1 MRAERSLPFLLLAVL
16 LAAAAGAETQVFNSY
31 LYPGDTFV
39 IDKTV
44 LVVYLDASEKSI
56 TADYGG
62 KSMVVQNNS
71 CESTDYFKVC
81 LDNVE
86 QDYKLKKKKMAVR
99 AFSNTPSMT
108 ITRTVAKSEL
118 IVGEETA
125 FTVSVSNSGGI
136 ARAAAYTEEFPD
148 YVKVYD
154 VEGAKLVGNSVV
166 WQGVLGQSASRE
178 FTYRIKPKKPF
189 KQSFKASF
197 SYFDGYVKKT
207 VYSSDITVNVEH
219 FLKFETKIGRAE
231 AYIGQPNNIT
241 INFTNRGNNSVNAT
255 VELFFDT
262 SYNVTSVPRAFD
274 RVDKNVYRWS
284 GELRGRNL
292 SNTRYFSKWFTF
304 EMEGSKIGT
313 FDITVAVRYDDLV
326 DLYSLALPDV
336 RKSVKLTDKGFLFRS
351 SLKDKAIESGQK
363 HTLKVW
369 LQNPNAYV
377 DIRDVK
383 VSTFSD
389 FGYVPD
395 VYLPVMEAGRQKLV
409 IERDFYAPNV
419 SSSSGYRVMVNVS
432 YSLAG
437 KIESREFKD
446 TATVQ
451 PVADLAISQS
461 ATKSSLS
468 SGEESFITVTVRNPR
483 TTGINLVKVHDAVPD
498 SLEVYG
504 LTSVVMSIPK
514 GGTENAYTYRLVA
527 PRVSNETVFRIRTD
541 AEYSDSNNEFVYSPI
556 LSYGVSK
563 EQSITVT
570 PEKFPLT
577 VTRAMRDSE
586 IVKSSAHY
594 VDYSI
599 SNPSDRLIARDVSL
613 SYPLAPEYDLIDSTE
628 QRLADVGP
636 GEKAQFAGERIRF
649 KVNSSYTVPYATLNY
664 KSQFGDSYA
673 TNISTIGLTVKESP
687 LDGPALVLSKSA
699 PRSVNSTDTIPV
711 ELKITNSGS
720 EMAVADV
727 SDGEVKFAAYVQPGS
742 SLSYNYT
749 QFVTQPGNRDMTAAV
764 ATYTY
769 RNRTYIT
776 SSNVR
781 KVEVVDKPLLTVTKT
796 APARADT
803 AGQFPVTVTVK
814 SVSNIT
820 LDVNLTDGPRSWK
833 LSSFLGENNYSYNIS
848 FDKPGVATLPAA
860 IGSFVH
866 NNRTFLSS
874 SSAPEVDVS
883 EKAAVKV
890 SKTVSN
896 SSVRQGQKIRV
907 MIRLRSQVDE
917 PLNVSLADPGGK
929 WDFLLA
935 PGAEKEA
942 EYELTVN
949 DGHLAPSVA
958 SYSYKGRQMSSSS
971 EKVSLDL
978 VNATLEEAGGSQAGE
993 SIFKRI
999 INSITNVL
1007 KWKRSS

>member
-1 MRAERSLPFLLLAVL
+1 MFFLLLPVL
-16 LAAAAGAETQVFNSY
+16 LAAAAGAETQVFSSY
-31 LYPGDTFV
+31 LYPGDTLV

-62 KSMVVQNNS
+62 KSIVVQNNS

-86 QDYKLKKKKMAVR
+86 QDYTLKKKKMAVR
-99 AFSNTPSMT
+99 AFSNTPSIT
-108 ITRTVAKSEL
+108 ITRSAAKSEL
-118 IVGEETA
+118 IVGEETVFA
-125 FTVSVSNSGGI
+125 ASVSNSGGI
-136 ARAAAYTEEFPD
+136 AREASYTEEFPD

-166 WQGVLGQSASRE
+166 WQGILGQSASRE
-178 FTYRIKPKKPF
+178 FTYKIKPRKPF

-219 FLKFETKIGRAE
+219 FLKLETKLGRTE
-231 AYIGQPNNIT
+231 AYISQPNNIT
-241 INFTNRGNNSVNAT
+241 INFTNRGNNSLNAT

-262 SYNVTSVPRAFD
+262 SYNVTSVPRAFE
-274 RVDKNVYRWS
+274 RVDRNVYRWS

-304 EMEGSKIGT
+304 EMQGAKVGT
-313 FDITVAVRYDDLV
+313 FDITIAVRYDDLV
-326 DLYSLALPDV
+326 DLYSLTLPDV

-351 SLKDKAIESGQK
+351 SLKDKSLESGQK

-377 DIRDVK
+377 DIKDVK

-389 FGYVPD
+389 FGYIPD
-395 VYLPVMEAGRQKLV
+395 IYLPVMEAGRQKLV

-419 SSSSGYRVMVNVS
+419 SSSSGYRVLVNVS
-432 YSLAG
+432 YTLAG
-437 KIESREFKD
+437 KGEFREFKD

-451 PVADLAISQS
+451 PVTGLAISQS

-468 SGEESFITVTVRNPR
+468 SGEESFVTVTVRNPR
-483 TTGINLVKVHDAVPD
+483 TTGINLVKVHDDVPD
-498 SLEVYG
+498 SFEVYG

-527 PRVSNETVFRIRTD
+527 PRVGNETVFKIRTY
-541 AEYSDSNNEFVYSPI
+541 AEYSDSNNEFSYSPL
-556 LSYGVSK
+556 LSYAVSK

-570 PEKFPLT
+570 PEKFPLS

-586 IVKSSAHY
+586 ILKASAHY

-599 SNPSDRLIARDVSL
+599 ANPSERLIARDVSL
-613 SYPLAPEYDLIDSTE
+613 SYPLAPEYDLVDSTY
-628 QRLADVGP
+628 QTLADIGP
-636 GEKAQFAGERIRF
+636 GEKAQFAGERIRL
-649 KVNSSYTVPYATLNY
+649 KVNSSYTIPYATLSY
-664 KSQFGDSYA
+664 KSQFGDIYV
-673 TNISTIGLTVKESP
+673 TNISSIGLSIKESP
-687 LDGPALVLSKSA
+687 LDGPALILSKSA
-699 PRSVNSTDTIPV
+699 PRSVNSTDPIPV
-711 ELKITNSGS
+711 ELKITNSGT

-727 SDGEVKFAAYVQPGS
+727 IDGDVKFAAYVQPAS

-749 QFVTQPGNRDMTAAV
+749 QFAIQPGNRDLSAAV
-764 ATYTY
+764 ATYSH

-776 SSNVR
+776 SSNIR

-796 APARADT
+796 APAKADT
-803 AGQFPVTVTVK
+803 AGQFQVKIAVK
-814 SVSNIT
+814 SVANIT
-820 LDVNLTDGPRSWK
+820 LDVNLSDGERNWS
-833 LSSFLGENNYSYNIS
+833 LNSFLGEAGYSYNIS
-848 FDKPGVATLPAA
+848 FDRPGVATLPAA
-860 IGSFVH
+860 TASFAY
-866 NNRTFLSS
+866 NNRTFTASS
-874 SSAPEVDVS
+874 PAPEVEVS

-896 SSVRQGQKIRV
+896 SSVRKGQKIRV
-907 MIRLRSQVDE
+907 MILLRSQVEE
-917 PLNVSLADPGGK
+917 PLNVTLADPEGK
-929 WDFLLA
+929 WDFLLS
-935 PGAEKEA
+935 PGSEKEVGYDLA
-942 EYELTVN
+942 ADEAQ
-949 DGHLAPSVA
+949 LAPAVA
-958 SYSYKGRQMSSSS
+958 SFAYNGRQISSSS
-971 EKVSLDL
+971 DKVLLDF
-978 VNATLEEAGGSQAGE
+978 VNATGQEAVGSQAGG

-999 INSITNVL
+999 INSIFNIL